1 MEYVSNLFLLTAKE
15 YPIVQMHHDI
25 EPPVDEYW
33 SFTGFGNYNQS
44 YHEHLCISFCVDV
57 FFSPLEYIIRSTTA
71 GSYNNSVQHF
81 EELFFKVPIPTY
93 QERERAPV
101 LTQP

>member
-1 MEYVSNLFLLTAKE
+1 MSGSSAFCLSVGQLMDIWLL
-15 YPIVQMHHDI
+15 PL
-25 EPPVDEYW
+25 
-33 SFTGFGNYNQS
+33 S
-44 YHEHLCISFCVDV
+44 YYERCCHEHLCISFCVDV